1 MLSRRLSGEDSAL
14 LNKRESVR
22 YHRQMIMPDW
32 GRAGQLK
39 LKDAKVVV
47 AGAGGLGSAVL
58 SYLAAAGVG
67 TIRIIDGDEVELS
80 NLNRQILHSERDVGK
95 NKAVSAREHLESLN
109 SGIRIEAISEMICED
124 NVFEL
129 VGDLPIVDAL
139 DNLPARYLLNRVSLS
154 QGLPLF
160 HGAIHG
166 FEGRATTL
174 IPGQTPCLKCLY
186 QDVLPGKIPVVGTTP
201 GVIGCI
207 QATEV
212 IKYFTGIGDLLAN
225 RLVIYDGLGMKFGE
239 VLLKRN
245 PNCPEC
251 SGKRWCS
258 TGA

>member
-1 MLSRRLSGEDSAL
+1 MLNE
-14 LNKRESVR
+14 RESVR
-22 YHRQMIMPDW
+22 YHRQMTMPDW
-32 GRAGQLK
+32 GQAGQLK
-39 LKDAKVVV
+39 LKGAGVVV

-95 NKAVSAREHLESLN
+95 NKAISAREHLESLN
-109 SGIRIEAISEMICED
+109 SSIRIEAISEMICED

-129 VGDLPIVDAL
+129 VADLPIIDAM
-139 DNLPARYLLNRVSLS
+139 DNLPARYLLNRVSLDR
-154 QGLPLF
+154 GLPLF

-174 IPGQTPCLKCLY
+174 IPGRTPCLKCLY
-186 QDVLPGKIPVVGTTP
+186 QDVLPGEIPAVGTTP

-212 IKYFTGIGDLLAN
+212 IKYFTGMGDLLTD
-225 RLVIYDGLGMKFGE
+225 RMLVYDGLSMEFGE

-245 PNCPEC
+245 PDCPEC
-251 SGKRWCS
+251 SGKC
-258 TGA
+258 